1 MFTLGNLDTNY
12 PTMCLRF
19 SQIRG
24 CGALF
29 AMRSNVPLRML
40 KALDMR
46 NLAFEVTHGLYFKH
60 CWRSGQVRYLSP
72 PLRVID

>member
-1 MFTLGNLDTNY
+1 MFTLGNLDASY
-12 PTMCLRF
+12 SMMCLRF

-29 AMRSNVPLRML
+29 PMRSTVPLRML

-46 NLAFEVTHGLYFKH
+46 NLAFEVMHGL
-60 CWRSGQVRYLSP
+60 
-72 PLRVID
+72 